1 MDIYDNLDN
10 SNAPISPGCA
20 QKLGFE
26 QILGILRFWYILT
39 LLLLTRR
46 GLVSYNFMML
56 FN

>member
-46 GLVSYNFMML
+46 GLVSYNFYDVV
-56 FN
+56 